1 MRTSTFGLLLG
12 LMLASCAHAP
22 ATDLTVDEHR
32 HEVLVHEERAQA
44 ERAQFDPSAALRPEA
59 RGELGP
65 SGLPG
70 LGWYNPTEEH
80 LRAADRELQAA
91 NDHAVAANSLLAFEH
106 QACKAMSAAER
117 TSCPLFASKVSLIEL
132 VTKGFILT
140 FQTQVDVGAMYQRL
154 NCHLAFAE
162 ATGFDRP
169 SCPLFMKGTS
179 IERVNSR
186 SIAFTGDSEE
196 AAAALHNQARRLFLG
211 LVAARQPDEGAPAAT
226 PADGQASCSP
236 DGFIGATLAGVS
248 RIGLE

>member
-1 MRTSTFGLLLG
+1 MLNATGVGMRTSTFGLPLG
-12 LMLASCAHAP
+12 LMLVSCAHAP

-32 HEVLVHEERAQA
+32 HEVQVHEARAVA
-44 ERAQFDPSAALRPEA
+44 ERAQFDPSAALRPES
-59 RGELGP
+59 RGVPGP
-65 SGLPG
+65 DGRPG

-80 LRAADRELQAA
+80 LQAADRELQAA
-91 NDHAVAANSLLAFEH
+91 NDHVVAAKSLLAFEH

-117 TSCPLFASKVSLIEL
+117 SSCPLFASKVSLIEL
-132 VTKGFILT
+132 VAKGFILT
-140 FQTQVDVGAMYQRL
+140 FQTQVDVGEMYRRL

-179 IERVNSR
+179 IERVSTR

-211 LVAARQPDEGAPAAT
+211 LVAARQPDEGDPVAT
-226 PADGQASCSP
+226 PGDGQALSSLLCS
-236 DGFIGATLAGVS
+236 LAPP
-248 RIGLE
+248 